1 MAEGIS
7 TGYVDQNNYGQL
19 FMDTYLKTHQQRMNT
34 SIALAEREL
43 KSRMDLLQYY
53 QKKEKQY
60 LDYIEE
66 VGTAGASGR
75 RTSDKTF
82 ERYKAYLQ
90 LKMQNTS
97 DADKRELQ
105 VIKFVESE
113 FTTPPGATGSIK
125 SEARKAALNL
135 GSGKWNQNVRAV
147 TGYTPGTT
155 QALAAAL
162 DMYANFQAEANATG
176 NGRTFRSQASAIRDD
191 IAATFGVAGMNA
203 QALMVDPTGFQKV
216 KTQRADELKREVASR
231 SLGSKELDDLAKM
244 AGVQVGTGSGP
255 GASQT
260 AQEQE
265 DFLASR
271 LKEVQAKMSKL
282 ESEIEDTHTA
292 EDLMRRARQI
302 YSSEFKGSAQRK
314 KGKAA
319 KKKLSKLT
327 PEQNYYIDAIIAA
340 NRSPIQPNLFNPAGG
355 DLNSTE
361 GQAYQIMNAILQNKG
376 SGKPLDVAS
385 LASKMAG
392 GDQDKAKLLLGLA
405 FRGVIAEA
413 QKEDPIKQEAEQ
425 QAEQDA
431 ADRAAD
437 GEKIVQEEREG
448 LTAQK
453 TQLAEEAK
461 TIEQLLT
468 TENMTPEQQQEVNQA
483 RQAFFEANPDLVKPR
498 SNYETLD
505 AFPGQTELTPEQMQ
519 QIESY
524 PMAAGTP
531 EEQKAALKLRLTEY
545 FGTRATPQEIDALV
559 EQQFATPEAAPEPIR
574 VPLNTPLKD
583 TVSYNYIVVGY
594 NEDGSPIFQ
603 TTFKGGKT
611 TDMDGM
617 NQKMIEEAMEA
628 YEKKQAELNKP
639 KE

>member
-1 MAEGIS
+1 MADGVS

-34 SIALAEREL
+34 SIQLAEREL
-43 KSRMDLLQYY
+43 KSRMELLAYY

-66 VGTAGASGR
+66 VGTAGVGR
-75 RTSDKTF
+75 GRATSDKTF

-90 LKMQNTS
+90 LKMQNAS

-135 GSGKWNQNVRAV
+135 GSGRWNQNVRAV

-162 DMYANFQAEANATG
+162 DLYANFEAEANATG
-176 NGRTFRSQASAIRDD
+176 NGRTFRSQANAIRND
-191 IAATFGVAGMNA
+191 IASTFGVAGMNA
-203 QALMVDPTGFQKV
+203 QALMVDPTGFQQV
-216 KTQRADELKREVASR
+216 KTQRADELKRQVASR

-244 AGVQVGTGSGP
+244 AGVKVGTGPGP

-282 ESEIEDTHTA
+282 EDEIEDTHTA
-292 EDLMRRARQI
+292 EQLMKRAREI
-302 YSSEFKGSAQRK
+302 YRSEFTSSKKRK
-314 KGKAA
+314 EGKRA
-319 KKKLSKLT
+319 KKMLSKLT
-327 PEQNYYIDAIIAA
+327 PEQNYYIDSIIAA
-340 NRSPIQPNLFNPAGG
+340 KGSPIQPNLFIPSSG

-361 GQAYQIMNAILQNKG
+361 GQAYQLMNAILQNKG
-376 SGKPLDVAS
+376 SGKRLDVAS

-392 GDQDKAKLLLGLA
+392 GDEKKAKLLLGLA

-413 QKEDPIKQEAEQ
+413 QKDNPIEQ
-425 QAEQDA
+425 TAKEQAEQDVV
-431 ADRAAD
+431 DRATE
-437 GEKIVQEEREG
+437 GEKIVQEERSNLEEQKKQLEG
-448 LTAQK
+448 EQ
-453 TQLAEEAK
+453 TQ
-461 TIEQLLT
+461 IESLLVGDT
-468 TENMTPEQQQEVNQA
+468 PTPEEQQKVNEA
-483 RQAFFEANPDLVKPR
+483 RQAFFEANPELKPQTPAR
-498 SNYETLD
+498 SLTDE
-505 AFPGQTELTPEQMQ
+505 ELEQ
-519 QIESY
+519 IKSY
-524 PMAAGTP
+524 PMPGQGDK
-531 EEQKAALKLRLTEY
+531 EALKLRLTQY
-545 FGTRATPQEIDALV
+545 FGNRATPAEIDALV
-559 EQQFATPEAAPEPIR
+559 EQQFAVAPPPPKINQ

-611 TDMDGM
+611 TDMDAM
-617 NQKMIEEAMEA
+617 NDKMIEEAMEA
-628 YEKKQAELNKP
+628 YQKKFDELNKP